1 MLSLLLLLQAAP
13 AAQTPA
19 PLTIPYIMRGYE
31 NVGHA
36 PSNIRWSP
44 DSRSLYFRWLPPGSD
59 WREELKPYRVRAEAG
74 ARPEQLTPAQADS
87 MAPLL
92 AEGSDSRD
100 LRWRAVSALGD
111 IWLVDRRLGKAQ
123 RLTRTAERESE
134 PVLSLDAKA
143 IYFMRDGNL
152 YSISVLD
159 GSETQLTDIRHG
171 PKPKDD
177 AALTGQRAF
186 VANENRALLGAVADR
201 IRADSLRKLERAR
214 QDSVWGTVIYLDG
227 DETVDRIV
235 ASPNGRSAVILTS
248 IPASG
253 DKPNNVPDYLAQN
266 GYTADVP
273 TRENVGDAQSSSRVG
288 LVILPRGVVTWMDPV
303 PGDTTK
309 GAASSID
316 VGGWNAAGTMAL
328 LWVVT
333 RDFKAW
339 YLRTLEGSG
348 PVGSGIASIVSI
360 GTLDS
365 LRDIAW
371 VGGACGGCSGWV
383 NDSTAWYV
391 SEATGYSHLYTHRA
405 GDNAG
410 YASPVPLTS
419 GKWEMLDVA
428 LSPDHKEFWLT
439 TSETSPYE
447 QHLWRMPVAG
457 GTRTRITT
465 TTGGHTAVVSPD
477 GKSIA
482 DVFST
487 ANRPPELFVAPFR
500 PGASMTQL
508 TTSPTAE
515 WLSHTWYDPEIITI
529 PASDGAQVPAQIYR
543 PEQFGARPNGAA
555 VLFVHGAGYLHNVA
569 HIWSYYFREWQFN
582 QLLASKGYIVLALD
596 YRASAG
602 YGRDWRTAIYR
613 HMGGR
618 DLQDEVDAS
627 AWLNQTYGIDPER
640 VGLYGGSY
648 GGFITEMALFT
659 APKSFG
665 AGAALRSVTDWA
677 HYNHGYTGQILNLP
691 QDDSVAYRQSSPIYF
706 AQGLEDPLLIAHG
719 MLDSNVLF
727 QDDVRLVQ
735 RLIELGKTGWE
746 FAPYPAEDHGFVR
759 PDSWTDEYTRI
770 YSLFERTI
778 GAPRR

>member
-1 MLSLLLLLQAAP
+1 MLSLILLLQVAP
-13 AAQTPA
+13 SPT
-19 PLTIPYIMRGYE
+19 PLTIRYIMRGYE

-74 ARPEQLTPAQADS
+74 ATPERLTPAQADS

-123 RLTRTAERESE
+123 RLTRTSERESE
-134 PVLSLDAKA
+134 PVLSLDAKTV
-143 IYFMRDGNL
+143 YFTRGGNL
-152 YSISVLD
+152 YSISVVD
-159 GSETQLTDIRHG
+159 GSQVQLTDIRHG
-171 PKPKDD
+171 PKPKEDP
-177 AALTGQRAF
+177 ALTGQRAF

-201 IRADSLRKLERAR
+201 IQADSLQKLERAR
-214 QDSVWGTVIYLDG
+214 QDSAWGTVTYLDG
-227 DETVDRIV
+227 EESVDRIV
-235 ASPNGRSAVILTS
+235 ASANGRYAVVLTN

-253 DKPNNVPDYLAQN
+253 DKPNNVPDYLSQN
-266 GYTADVP
+266 GYVGEIP
-273 TRENVGDAQSSSRVG
+273 TRENVGDAQSSARVG
-288 LVILPRGVVTWMDPV
+288 VIALPRGEVRWLKPI
-303 PGDTTK
+303 PGDT
-309 GAASSID
+309 AAVPISIN
-316 VGGWNAAGTMAL
+316 VEGWNPTGTDASI
-328 LWVVT
+328 WVVS
-333 RDFKAW
+333 RDFKTW
-339 YLRTLEGSG
+339 YLEAVSPTGTGS
-348 PVGSGIASIVSI
+348 
-360 GTLDS
+360 TLDPHLSTLAS
-365 LRDIAW
+365 LHDSAW
-371 VGGACGGCSGWV
+371 VGGPCEQCSGWV
-383 NDSTAWYV
+383 DSATVWYV
-391 SEATGYSHLYTHRA
+391 SEASGYAHLYTKTTWTGFGATEPRQ
-405 GDNAG
+405 
-410 YASPVPLTS
+410 LTS
-419 GKWEMLDVA
+419 GKWEVLGVD

-447 QHLWRMPVAG
+447 QHFFRMPVTG
-457 GTRTRITT
+457 GPRTQITTRI
-465 TTGGHTAVVSPD
+465 GGDNVVVSPD
-477 GKSIA
+477 GKQIA
-482 DVFST
+482 NVFST
-487 ANRPPELFVAPFR
+487 ANTPPELFVAPFR
-500 PGASMTQL
+500 PGAPMTQL

-515 WLSHTWYDPEIITI
+515 WRSHKWYDPEILTI

-555 VLFVHGAGYLHNVA
+555 VLFVHGAGYLHNVT
-569 HIWSYYFREWQFN
+569 HTWSYYFREWQFN
-582 QLLASKGYIVLALD
+582 QLLASKGYIVLALN

-627 AWLNQTYGIDPER
+627 AWLNKTYGIDPER

-719 MLDSNVLF
+719 MIDTNVLF
-727 QDDVRLVQ
+727 QDDVRLVE

-759 PDSWTDEYTRI
+759 PESWTDEYTRI
-770 YSLFERTI
+770 YTLFERTI
-778 GAPRR
+778 GARR